1 MAGFHTGVAWMKG
14 ITHHPCHR
22 EGEEQQSNVADLEE
36 REQEDGREQEHGREG
51 SRRTEGED
59 RRTGDGRME
68 RRNIHCNRVLHQYHA
83 EKNMDLH
90 NSHKVKYTIKMS
102 K

>member
-1 MAGFHTGVAWMKG
+1 MKG

-51 SRRTEGED
+51 SRRTEGRGQED
-59 RRTGDGRME
+59 GGWE
-68 RRNIHCNRVLHQYHA
+68 NGAAL
-83 EKNMDLH
+83 
-90 NSHKVKYTIKMS
+90 YTLVIGYSTSTMQRKIWICITVTR
-102 K
+102 

>member
-1 MAGFHTGVAWMKG
+1 MGGRGA
-14 ITHHPCHR
+14 
-22 EGEEQQSNVADLEE
+22 EGQK
-36 REQEDGREQEHGREG
+36 
-51 SRRTEGED
+51 GED

-68 RRNIHCNRVLHQYHA
+68 RHNIHCSRVLHQYHA